1 MPTHAEKKLLP
12 FRPDQLFDL
21 VADIDRYPEF
31 LPWCIASR
39 VTKREGNVIHADLV
53 IGFKVFRERFTSKVT
68 LSRPDR
74 IDVEYSRGPFRY
86 LNNHWIFIPEGA
98 DSTNIDFYVDFEF
111 RSRILQRLIG
121 TVFGEAVKRM
131 VRAFEARAHVI
142 YGDKPGP
149 KPEERT
155 ADAGRPVSEDPKS
168 AR

>member
-21 VADIDRYPEF
+21 VADVERYPEF

-39 VTKREGNVIHADLV
+39 ITKREDNVIHADLI
-53 IGFKVFRERFTSKVT
+53 IGFKMFRETFTSKVT

-74 IDVEYSRGPFRY
+74 IDVEYSRGPFKY
-86 LNNHWIFIPEGA
+86 LNNHWIFVPEGA
-98 DSTNIDFYVDFEF
+98 DATNIDFYVDFEF

-131 VRAFEARAHVI
+131 VRAFETRAHAV
-142 YGDKPGP
+142 YGIKAGP
-149 KPEERT
+149 KPEDRT
-155 ADAGRPVSEDPKS
+155 TGAGGPVSQDPKS
-168 AR
+168 AG